1 MLNVNSVVD
10 GYVNI
15 NLIVNGSV
23 GWQGK
28 NIVVSGWIDG
38 NVGVIFNIGLEDDGQ
53 ISVKINGWI
62 FLFNGKCN
70 YFLFFF
76 YGRYEV
82 ELQNS
87 KNLFDSYDIVSGCK
101 SCLIF
106 YLGNVVVIE
115 LEVKQMVI
123 VFGCICVEDGIL
135 LVNVWINNYIG

>member
-106 YLGNVVVIE
+106 YSGNVVVIE